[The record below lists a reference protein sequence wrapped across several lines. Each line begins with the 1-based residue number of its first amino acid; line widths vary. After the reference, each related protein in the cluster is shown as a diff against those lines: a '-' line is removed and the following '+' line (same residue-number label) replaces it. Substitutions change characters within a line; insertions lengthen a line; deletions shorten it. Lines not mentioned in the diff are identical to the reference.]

1 MVITKSKP
9 LYFPHPYH
17 TNEHGILT
25 VGGEVNPE
33 TLIMSYSAG
42 IFPWN
47 HGDDMTLWWYTFPRA
62 ILYPTAV
69 KVSKSMGQVIRQEK
83 YRVTMNTD
91 FTGVIDQCQK
101 IPRKGQEGTWLYDK
115 LKDTMHELHKQG
127 YAHSV
132 EVWDGDELVGG
143 LYGISIGKIFC
154 GESMFAL
161 KSNASKLAL
170 IHLSKVLT
178 SYDFKLIDCQQETDH
193 IVSMGAETMGP
204 GTFLE
209 ELRLNAFEDR
219 LYLHRCLTD
228 V

>member
-1 MVITKSKP
+1 
-9 LYFPHPYH
+9 
-17 TNEHGILT
+17 
-25 VGGEVNPE
+25 
-33 TLIMSYSAG
+33 MSYSAG

-115 LKDTMHELHKQG
+115 LKDTMH
-127 YAHSV
+127 
-132 EVWDGDELVGG
+132 
-143 LYGISIGKIFC
+143 
-154 GESMFAL
+154 
-161 KSNASKLAL
+161 AL